1 MNKSSATDSFWTEAK
16 TTGEMVSGDDY
27 WVRRLGANQFVVD
40 SILSLVL
47 DGEKRGTF
55 GLKWLH
61 ERQPETAPELN
72 GYAVLVDMNETP
84 KAIIKTTQI
93 TPIAYK
99 DITDKHLVIEGP
111 GARALDRWRD
121 IHWPY
126 WRELLKPHDLEP
138 TEEMLVMVEHFDLVF
153 PKRA

>member
-1 MNKSSATDSFWTEAK
+1 MKKSPTTDSFWAQAQ
-16 TTGEMVSGDDY
+16 TTGVVSGDDY
-27 WVRRLGANQFVVD
+27 WVRRIGANKFVVD

-47 DGEKRGTF
+47 DGEKCGTF

-61 ERQPETAPELN
+61 ERQPETAPVLN
-72 GYAVLVDMNETP
+72 GYAVLVNMDEAP
-84 KAIIKTTQI
+84 KAIIKTTKI
-93 TPIAYK
+93 TPVAYK
-99 DITDKHLVIEGP
+99 DITEEHLVIEGP

-126 WRELLKPHDLEP
+126 WQELLKPYDLQP
-138 TEEMLVMVEHFDLVF
+138 TQEMLVMVEHFDLVF